1 MILVIQKSA
10 TIKTTISQCTCRHV
24 RLQIES
30 VFLFQVILILRVTIM
45 TRWISV
51 EDIIEK
57 SSESSFFYRSNTD
70 K

>member
-10 TIKTTISQCTCRHV
+10 TLKTTISQCTCRHV

-30 VFLFQVILILRVTIM
+30 VFLFQVILILRVT
-45 TRWISV
+45 RRISV